1 MVAKGEI
8 LPQRDPSEKII
19 KITYLDQ
26 NTRMTTVAMANGRYW
41 TVYTEE
47 YDPGDRYHLGKG
59 WVVTKCVNFVDPD

>member
-47 YDPGDRYHLGKG
+47 RFPGNRHQPIGG
-59 WVVTKCVNFVDPD
+59 WVVTECVNFVDPD